1 MKRTPHSAAVL
12 LQSPDVHKF
21 SLTGQDTSGPQ
32 TQHGDRTLTKRTL
45 DGTLGS
51 AAPSSGS
58 YRRTGTGERF
68 TGLQGGVL
76 PSVATISRRDAD
88 DAFDTATASTS
99 AASNSRNSRGVLGG
113 KSTERPLVPASA
125 AWTSNRWRHLLDE
138 DSASVSGSSSK
149 EDTVLEEQPEQ
160 FWPIAKQTARDI
172 DDTSGVSGTLGGL
185 HIADTDRNPLLLT
198 SVRSEKQYSD
208 LPNGASEASY
218 NAQSSLSWRRSL
230 AEAPTSASLAV
241 NDQDHASTMRDNQSA
256 AGFGRVPDD
265 ERVKLA
271 VKTQPVPLR
280 SLTMRSPEKNLA
292 GGPTSSPLNIAPQAS
307 TPSRRETVEGLEI
320 LARRSPVQEKSM
332 AALQSQ
338 LPLSPS
344 YVAQSQDVAPETRM
358 WQYRDPYGVLQGPF
372 PAAQMQEWHQQRFF
386 QETLLVKRVEWLE
399 FETLGN
405 LIMRIGDVHT
415 PFLTAR
421 TSSFLPPGIV
431 PGVSQAALPS
441 PYVQQGASPWSAAAV
456 RPVSRTQTVAQLLN
470 NAAAGGFPT
479 TDLHPA
485 QHSAVSDFAPTDPW
499 ADTLPSRV
507 SSPSISR
514 VNSTHGVG
522 AIGRSFGSSSRLAEA
537 PLPSPIG
544 RSSSSKALDRI
555 ALLQGAHKEVDPAN
569 SASFSAVALPSEA
582 MHADS
587 HKHRETEPL
596 PVEPSAPVTLSER
609 VSQEAPQSDRN
620 TIRMPHSDED
630 TAKAKLPSKA
640 ETAADTKSAIQPN
653 SKTAVAVPAVRNR
666 HDSATLPHKSERK
679 VTTPSKQKDNPK
691 TSSDLPQGP
700 SQAIVTDSHAEAE
713 TSKAAPWA
721 KSASDTQVD
730 AKSTSTGNMS
740 LRDIQ
745 AKEEKETAVRKLAE
759 KRAMQARIVNEEA
772 AAAEK
777 LARQA
782 ADRLPTASTW
792 AETSSIAPSPTV
804 SKWGKPIPAAPAA
817 HTHKGLSLKEI
828 QEEEARKAKA
838 ASLQAT
844 GAASAPGKAYA
855 ASAATVVVR
864 D

>member
-1 MKRTPHSAAVL
+1 MLMKRTPHSAAVL

-21 SLTGQDTSGPQ
+21 SLHDTE
-32 TQHGDRTLTKRTL
+32 HGDRTLTKRTL

-138 DSASVSGSSSK
+138 DSASASGSSSK
-149 EDTVLEEQPEQ
+149 EDTELEEEPEQ
-160 FWPIAKQTARDI
+160 FRPMAKQIAEDL
-172 DDTSGVSGTLGGL
+172 DDTPGVSDNLETL
-185 HIADTDRNPLLLT
+185 HISDTDRNPLLRA
-198 SVRSEKQYSD
+198 SISRREKQYSD

-230 AEAPTSASLAV
+230 AEAPTSVSLAD
-241 NDQDHASTMRDNQSA
+241 NDQDDPSAMRDNQSA
-256 AGFGRVPDD
+256 ADFGRVPDGG
-265 ERVKLA
+265 RVKLA
-271 VKTQPVPLR
+271 VNTQPVPLR

-338 LPLSPS
+338 LPLSSS

-431 PGVSQAALPS
+431 PGVSQAPLPS
-441 PYVQQGASPWSAAAV
+441 PYVQQGVSPWSAAAV

-485 QHSAVSDFAPTDPW
+485 QHSAASDFAPTDPW

-514 VNSTHGVG
+514 VNSTHGIG

-582 MHADS
+582 MHTDS

-620 TIRMPHSDED
+620 TTRMPHSDED

-640 ETAADTKSAIQPN
+640 ETAADTESAIQPN
-653 SKTAVAVPAVRNR
+653 SKTAIAVPAVRKR

-855 ASAATVVVR
+855 ASAARVVVR